1 MKNLKPFILAATAA
15 VLMVS
20 CSDND
25 INPVDNQNAKL
36 LDAHSHE
43 VCSYIDGNWGQNA
56 YIGSTIVNQS
66 ETNFL
71 NNQNAKIADV
81 FSISTIPLY
90 FAKGSGT
97 ANAISYG
104 SGYIIYGEELYNM
117 ALSQGGRISCAMV
130 QAHEIGHQ
138 LQYQN
143 NLPSRSESTARATEL
158 EADGFA
164 GYYIKKPNGYNATW
178 TQAAPAYNFAASIG
192 DYNTT
197 SPGHHGTPAQR
208 RSAFRL
214 GYLLGDY
221 DLTVSSFD
229 YNFFYYYDNYVLPGA
244 LRQDLK
250 KPDDIDEG
258 LHNFILSKMEELRKI
273 NSGEISKEEFENL
286 K

>member
-71 NNQNAKIADV
+71 NNQNVKIADV
-81 FSISTIPLY
+81 FNINTVPLY

-104 SGYIIYGEELYNM
+104 
-117 ALSQGGRISCAMV
+117 
-130 QAHEIGHQ
+130 
-138 LQYQN
+138 
-143 NLPSRSESTARATEL
+143 
-158 EADGFA
+158 A
-164 GYYIKKPNGYNATW
+164 GYVI
-178 TQAAPAYNFAASIG
+178 F
-192 DYNTT
+192 
-197 SPGHHGTPAQR
+197 
-208 RSAFRL
+208 
-214 GYLLGDY
+214 
-221 DLTVSSFD
+221 
-229 YNFFYYYDNYVLPGA
+229 
-244 LRQDLK
+244 
-250 KPDDIDEG
+250 
-258 LHNFILSKMEELRKI
+258 
-273 NSGEISKEEFENL
+273 
-286 K
+286 